1 MLKESVMGSIP
12 NLCWISRTGE
22 CFSCDAFRIEAEDSV
37 KSALYRGL
45 SLLPEGKN
53 GVPLRLI
60 QKAAVTEE
68 EGYRLVLTP
77 EGILLERLRTGPAL
91 RAFGAETSSLSRR
104 GKAAL
109 R

>member
-1 MLKESVMGSIP
+1 MGSIP

-77 EGILLERLRTGPAL
+77 EGILLESGSVRGLHYGLSALKLLRF
-91 RAFGAETSSLSRR
+91 RGAGRPQH
-104 GKAAL
+104 
-109 R
+109 